1 MNKIKVVGIIAE
13 YNPFHNGHLYQIKQ
27 IRKQFPNCCIIVI
40 MSGDFV
46 QRGSAAILN
55 KWSRADVAIS
65 SGVDL
70 VLELPFAYACRSAEY
85 FAKGAVQILN
95 ATNIIDHIAFGA
107 ETSDIA
113 KIFNI
118 SEYFLEPNNIVSI
131 KSNMKEG
138 LSYPK
143 ALQNSL
149 PNKSWQDVI
158 STPNNILA
166 IEYVKQLL
174 VLNSS
179 IKPFLIKRN
188 NSNHND
194 QSWTGT
200 IASATSIRKSIST
213 VGVNNSLSEV
223 VPLATLT
230 ILQKAMSEKTIITDN
245 ERLSLLVLHKLMEST
260 PSYLRQYTDVSEGLE
275 YKIIKMAE
283 QHNSFH
289 DLVSSVVN
297 KRYTYNRISRILI
310 QTLIGL
316 PQNTDPNYIKILS
329 FNQNGQMLLK
339 KIKAK
344 SNLHIISKIGR
355 DFANIPSSV
364 NKCMLNTDIKASNIY
379 QMLLPNNTRV
389 HNIDF
394 YRSPSFNKVNI

>member
-1 MNKIKVVGIIAE
+1 MNNIKVVGIIAE

-118 SEYFLEPNNIVSI
+118 AEYFLEPNNIVSI

-200 IASATSIRKSIST
+200 IASATSIGKSIST

-245 ERLSLLVLHKLMEST
+245 ERLSLLVLHKLMETT
-260 PSYLRQYTDVSEGLE
+260 PSYIRQ
-275 YKIIKMAE
+275 
-283 QHNSFH
+283 
-289 DLVSSVVN
+289 
-297 KRYTYNRISRILI
+297 
-310 QTLIGL
+310 
-316 PQNTDPNYIKILS
+316 
-329 FNQNGQMLLK
+329 
-339 KIKAK
+339 
-344 SNLHIISKIGR
+344 
-355 DFANIPSSV
+355 
-364 NKCMLNTDIKASNIY
+364 
-379 QMLLPNNTRV
+379 
-389 HNIDF
+389 
-394 YRSPSFNKVNI
+394 